1 MWNLAPLTIENYR
14 DYIDIAFPVG
24 AIPEE
29 ISEIEK
35 TQLISFYELYIE
47 KLGRPLEELKGN
59 DTRAEFRQFVHDAYD
74 YVQDR
79 RRLSNY
85 RADLKL
91 LAESCPYCGYGPIE
105 ELDHL
110 LQRGQYKLFSIFS
123 LNLVPSCGACNKG
136 KPKIPSADANKNQIH
151 VYLEDLSGYDFLK
164 AEASIDNGT
173 GGLEVLY
180 SITKCQ
186 GMTDELYERLV
197 HHLTEFDL
205 NIRYVKQIN
214 IFLGG
219 LEYSITSSFQDGGA
233 LALKVYLQG
242 SAIALQKR
250 FGTNDWRTALI
261 RGLAECPAFYEG
273 GFMKALG
280 LKVLP

>member
-1 MWNLAPLTIENYR
+1 MWNLTPLIINNHR
-14 DYIDIAFPVG
+14 DFIDIAFPVG
-24 AIPEE
+24 EIPEK

-35 TQLISFYELYIE
+35 TQLISLYGLYIE

-59 DTRAEFRQFVHDAYD
+59 DTRAEFRQFVHDAYG
-74 YVQDR
+74 YVQDSR
-79 RRLSNY
+79 KLSKY
-85 RADLKL
+85 RAAIKL

-136 KPKIPSADANKNQIH
+136 KPKIPSTDSNKNQIH

-164 AEASIDNGT
+164 AEASIDHHT

-205 NIRYVKQIN
+205 QTRYVKQIN

-219 LEYSITSSFQDGGA
+219 LEYPITSSFKDGGA
-233 LALKVYLQG
+233 VALKAFLQG
-242 SAIALQKR
+242 SAIALQTR

-261 RGLAECPAFYEG
+261 RGLAKCPAFYEG
-273 GFMKALG
+273 GFIKALG
-280 LKVLP
+280 HKTLA